1 MRYFFSPGDET
12 ASRPPL
18 LQLQTS
24 EGRGK
29 KNQTLK
35 NFFASH
41 PPSNGL
47 VPRPAAVVQYKASRV
62 HTYSLTNTVRVVGPF
77 QLDFLRKLE
86 LFYFKLYFLLA

>member
-1 MRYFFSPGDET
+1 M
-12 ASRPPL
+12 
-18 LQLQTS
+18 S

-41 PPSNGL
+41 PPSKGL

-62 HTYSLTNTVRVVGPF
+62 HTYSLPNTVRVVGPF

-86 LFYFKLYFLLA
+86 FFYLNYFSFISLVL